1 MESCGSCGSPECS
14 RNDTQHDAAPATAAE
29 IRHHRGIM
37 QRVKRSGRPDQAHS
51 TLFKRPLSPAALS
64 VEKLVHFDAA

>member
-14 RNDTQHDAAPATAAE
+14 RNDTQHDAALAE